1 MSYRFLGGGLMV
13 MIMLAALPA
22 AARLGETVAQCDAR
36 YGRGQVSSSYGERL
50 PPGVVRVYY
59 HGKGQVGITA
69 TFLNG
74 RCQAISYGLDSGR
87 DFTAEEKQ
95 AIKAF
100 YATLWLEDEK
110 WEDDT
115 LLSHLRPRTT
125 WGVTQDRKIYFFDND
140 PLYHVTF
147 CTSAWLAH
155 EQRVKRAAE
164 LRKAQKEGHALDGL

>member
-36 YGRGQVSSSYGERL
+36 YGRGQSWNHGL
-50 PPGVVRVYY
+50 PPGVVRMHY
-59 HGKGQVGITA
+59 HGTGQVGITA

-74 RCQAISYGLDSGR
+74 RCLAIAYRLDSGR

-100 YATLWLEDEK
+100 YATLWLEEEK
-110 WEDDT
+110 WEDDP
-115 LLSHLRPRTT
+115 LLADLRRSSK
-125 WGVTQDRKIYFFDND
+125 WGMTEDRKIYFFEGGWAVYE
-140 PLYHVTF
+140 LSF

-155 EQRVKRAAE
+155 EQRVKRAEE
-164 LRKAQKEGHALDGL
+164 LRKAQKEDHALDGL